1 MAIIYLSGPMTGYP
15 ESNYPAFRAAA
26 RQLREMGHR
35 VYNPAEFPHDGDEA
49 SFPLRRAFAAY
60 CAFICLEADTIV
72 ALPGWE
78 KSRGATA
85 ELALARVCGLDVAEF
100 DAFTQ
105 RAAA

>member
-15 ESNYPAFRAAA
+15 ESNYPAFRAA
-26 RQLREMGHR
+26 
-35 VYNPAEFPHDGDEA
+35 
-49 SFPLRRAFAAY
+49 
-60 CAFICLEADTIV
+60 